1 MGLDEFRP
9 MSTEKIKLILRDD
22 KRESEQ
28 IKVLRLKE

>member
-1 MGLDEFRP
+1 MGLDEFRLT
-9 MSTEKIKLILRDD
+9 STEKINLILRKD

>member
-9 MSTEKIKLILRDD
+9 TSMEKIKLILIED

-28 IKVLRLKE
+28 SKVLRLKE

>member
-9 MSTEKIKLILRDD
+9 TSTKKIKLILRED

>member
-9 MSTEKIKLILRDD
+9 MSTEKIKLILRED
-22 KRESEQ
+22 KREQ